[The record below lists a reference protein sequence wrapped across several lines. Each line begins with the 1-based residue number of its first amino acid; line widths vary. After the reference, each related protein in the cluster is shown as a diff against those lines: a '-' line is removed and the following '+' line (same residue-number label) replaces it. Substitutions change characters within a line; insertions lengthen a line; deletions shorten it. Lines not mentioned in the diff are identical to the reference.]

1 MGTGFSRLVECE
13 SLIHRVRVKSSA
25 LFGLQRFLLD
35 SIKEKYN
42 SFWIGLSYT
51 LTDMNWK
58 WINGTAFNSDV

>member
-13 SLIHRVRVKSSA
+13 SLIHRLRVKSSA

-42 SFWIGLSYT
+42 SIWNGLRFT
-51 LTDMNWK
+51 LPDMNWK
-58 WINGTAFNSDV
+58 WINGTTFNSDV